1 MLKEQAQKLKH
12 DRLKLNDE
20 YIKNPDET
28 YIKNNTALLDGYFI
42 TAFDTLELNGSEDER
57 KIRYTIAAIGG
68 YGRSEQCVFSD
79 VDIMFLFDRKIPKGA
94 DTLIQKILY
103 PLWDIG
109 LDVGY
114 ATRTVDECIQL
125 ASQDVEIMTSLL
137 SSRFLRGASSV
148 YNKFKK
154 AFKKRLKT
162 SHNKYVNLIKASNLE
177 RHGKFGDSSSLLEP
191 DLKNGKGGLRDFHAM
206 LWIGNIKTAM
216 SHQEMPEK
224 FLNLSAGEYENLTQ
238 ALNFIRKTRNLL
250 HIIARRKSDHLFFDF
265 HEDVAKALC
274 FEEVDGQK
282 PVERFIGELHEK
294 MGIIKNTH
302 QMFCSEN
309 TKPGTKFSVK
319 NLFKKTKTTG
329 LLLTGNLITFDSPE
343 TITQTPELL
352 MKIFY
357 ESARL
362 NVYIASDAKRIIK
375 KQARLAATPEFRLKT
390 VSMFEDM
397 MNTVSD
403 RYNVIN
409 EMLTTGLLFS
419 FIPAFKNI
427 ANRIQYNNYHIYP
440 VDRHSIN
447 VLREMRCFVNKESQE
462 HTPLYGELYI
472 ETEHKRILHWAAL
485 LHDIGK
491 GVKGPNH
498 ETTGSNLAVKILSE
512 MGLPHDMIETVCF
525 LIENHLFFI
534 NAARRRDIDDEETAL
549 YCARQIQSTERLKM
563 LYLLTVADSIATG
576 PNAWNSWTESL
587 LKELFF
593 KVYEILGTGR
603 FASQDKEKELA
614 DKRSSILSRA
624 PNIKHTTEDLKKT
637 VSGMSNRYML
647 NHSEEAILDH
657 IKLYETID
665 TKGFAIQVEK
675 PQETETII
683 VTLCGNA
690 TPGFF
695 SKIAGV
701 FTLNNFNILDAH
713 VYSWGKTTAL
723 DIFTIKPFYE
733 NTFDSRKPEKI
744 KRDIENALS
753 GSLNLNQEL
762 QTKKDHPFYKKKLK
776 IAGAENRVEIDN
788 DSSGFFSIIEVFTY
802 DFPGLLYSVTNH
814 LYENNI
820 DVVYSKITT
829 HVDQVVD
836 IFYVREV
843 NGCKISQ
850 AALIEKLKSD
860 ILETIENS

>member
-1 MLKEQAQKLKH
+1 
-12 DRLKLNDE
+12 
-20 YIKNPDET
+20 
-28 YIKNNTALLDGYFI
+28 
-42 TAFDTLELNGSEDER
+42 
-57 KIRYTIAAIGG
+57 
-68 YGRSEQCVFSD
+68 
-79 VDIMFLFDRKIPKGA
+79 MFLFDKKIPPGA
-94 DTLIQKILY
+94 DKLIQKILY

-137 SSRFLRGASSV
+137 SSRFLRGSSSI
-148 YNKFKK
+148 YNKFIKS
-154 AFKKRLKT
+154 FKKKLKA
-162 SHNKYVNLIKASNLE
+162 SQNKYVNLIKISNNE

-191 DLKNGKGGLRDFHAM
+191 DLKNGKGGLRDFHAI
-206 LWIGNIKTAM
+206 LWIGKIKTAL
-216 SHQEMPEK
+216 SHQEVPEK
-224 FLNLSAGEYENLTQ
+224 FLNLSTVEFENLNC

-250 HIIARRKSDHLFFDF
+250 HMISGRKNDHLFFDF
-265 HEDVAKALC
+265 HEEIAKRLN
-274 FEEVDGQK
+274 FIEVNGQK

-294 MGIIKNTH
+294 MGVIKNTH
-302 QMFCSEN
+302 QMYCAEN
-309 TKPGTKFSVK
+309 IKPGTGFSVR
-319 NLFKKTKTTG
+319 NIFKRPKTTG
-329 LLLTGNLITFDSPE
+329 LVLTGNMITFDSPE

-362 NVYIASDAKRIIK
+362 NVYIASDAKRLIK
-375 KQARLAATPEFRLKT
+375 KQAALAATPEFRLNT
-390 VSMFEDM
+390 AAMFEEM
-397 MNTVSD
+397 MSSVSD

-447 VLREMRCFVNKESQE
+447 VLREVRGFVKTDSQE
-462 HTPLYGELYI
+462 HTSLYGELYI
-472 ETEHKRILHWAAL
+472 ETKHKNILHWAAL

-491 GVKGPNH
+491 GVKTESH
-498 ETTGSNLAVKILSE
+498 TTAGSDLATGILSE
-512 MGLPHDMIETVCF
+512 TGMPDDMAETICF

-576 PNAWNSWTESL
+576 PNAWSSWTEGL

-614 DKRSSILSRA
+614 DKRLSVLSHA
-624 PNIKHTTEDLKKT
+624 PNLKHTIEELEKT

-647 NHSEEAILDH
+647 NHSEKAILNH
-657 IKLYETID
+657 IRLYETID
-665 TKGFAIQVEK
+665 TKGFAIQFDQ
-675 PQETETII
+675 PHQTEAIT

-701 FTLNNFNILDAH
+701 FTLNNFNILDAQ

-723 DIFTIKPFYE
+723 DIFTIIPFYK
-733 NTFDSRKPEKI
+733 NTFDSKKPEKL

-762 QTKKDHPFYKKKLK
+762 HTKKDHPFYKKKLK
-776 IAGAENRVEIDN
+776 IADAENRVEIDN
-788 DSSGFFSIIEVFTY
+788 DSSGFFTIIEVFTY
-802 DFPGLLYSVTNH
+802 DFPGLLYSVTNR

-843 NGCKISQ
+843 NGNKIQDSE
-850 AALIEKLKSD
+850 LLKKINSG
-860 ILETIENS
+860 ILETIEKS